1 MTNISPYQSNSESGL
16 DLADLFVFLWQK
28 KFRII
33 FMSAI
38 LISLGSYYVLQQPK
52 VYRATSILLIGEES
66 QSIALSSMAALSGNS
81 TSKMD
86 THIEFIKSRQFIRS
100 VVETLALHH
109 QDVFIPVKKQQQ
121 ALPDIDHTVD
131 MILNDL
137 TLSSV
142 KNTEMLKVT
151 FASVSP
157 DIAVELV
164 NQIGPSFFEF
174 RSIRSRDKAANASRW
189 LNTQIED
196 IRASLTAAEEKLEDF
211 LQKNELVDVT
221 SQIRLVQGEISTLM
235 REKLITDKA
244 YAELTSTYQQ
254 VIDYETDTR
263 KLLGVPWI
271 LNNALVAELRQRTSE
286 LEQAFNEVSQ
296 RYKFKHRKYISAKT
310 SLDNIRLEMDQLLVQ
325 LATSLTREFE
335 TLGERQEQ
343 LAAQINQAKS
353 QHNKF
358 GRLEIELTRL
368 RREVESNQ
376 KLYEAFLARL
386 QEMEVLK
393 DFSNQDNYAVVDYAT
408 RPNEP
413 FKPRVTLSIALITIM
428 ASVFSYGFWL
438 LLHLISDR
446 PTRFRQMMR
455 KMNVPILAEI
465 VKLPKS
471 RIKGTVAAVVQEGQ
485 KNYQYAEAI
494 RSLRT
499 SVMMQ
504 SGDTEHR
511 VIAVTGVT
519 KGDGKTSIA
528 ISLAHSF
535 GKLEQTLLVDTDLRS
550 PSIAQAYGLDPKHPG
565 ITNFVRKS
573 AKFRDCLHKDSR
585 SQLSIMPSGPVPADP
600 MVYISKPRFAEIIR
614 KLGIFYERVVVEA
627 PPVNNF
633 SDALILS
640 KYVDGIIIVCDA
652 DNTETAE
659 LVEAVQRLQ
668 DSGAPFLGIVLNK
681 VKNVRN
687 KLPQNS
693 KTKRL
698 LKKALGW

>member
-1 MTNISPYQSNSESGL
+1 MSDLSAYQASTESRL
-16 DLADLFVFLWQK
+16 DLADLLIFLWNK
-28 KFRII
+28 KFRIV
-33 FMSAI
+33 FMSAC
-38 LISLGSYYVLQQPK
+38 LIALGTYYVLQQPK
-52 VYRATSILLIGEES
+52 MYKATSILLIGEES

-86 THIEFIKSRQFIRS
+86 THIEFIKSRQFIKS

-109 QDVFIPVKKQQQ
+109 QDMFIPSVNKQKTQ
-121 ALPDIDHTVD
+121 PDIDHTVD
-131 MILNDL
+131 KILADL
-137 TLSSV
+137 SLSSV

-151 FASVSP
+151 YASVDP
-157 DIAVELV
+157 DISVELV

-174 RSIRSRDKAANASRW
+174 RSVRSRDKAANASRW
-189 LNTQIED
+189 LNTQIEE
-196 IRASLTAAEEKLEDF
+196 IRTSLTASEQKLESF
-211 LQKNELVDVT
+211 LQENQLVDIT

-235 REKLITDKA
+235 NERLKTDKA
-244 YAELTSTYQQ
+244 YAELESTYQQ
-254 VIDYETDTR
+254 IKRYRGDSAN
-263 KLLGVPWI
+263 LLGIPYI
-271 LNNALVAELRQRTSE
+271 LNTPLVAEMRQRTSE
-286 LEQAFNEVSQ
+286 FERRFTEIQQ
-296 RYKFKHRKYISAKT
+296 RYKFKHFRYIAAKT
-310 SLDNIRLEMDQLLVQ
+310 AVDNSRVEMEKLLEQLVVSLI
-325 LATSLTREFE
+325 SEFE
-335 TLGERQEQ
+335 ALQVRRKQ
-343 LAAQINQAKS
+343 LQQQIELAKT

-358 GRLEIELTRL
+358 GRLEIDLTRL

-393 DFSNQDNYAVVDYAT
+393 DFSNQDNYAIVDYAT
-408 RPNEP
+408 RPKHP

-428 ASVFSYGFWL
+428 SGVFSCGFWL

-446 PTRFRQMMR
+446 QTRFRQLLR
-455 KMNVPILAEI
+455 KMDVPILAEI
-465 VKLPKS
+465 VKLNKTRS
-471 RIKGTVAAVVQEGQ
+471 KGNIAAIVQEGQ

-499 SVMMQ
+499 SVMMH

-519 KGDGKTSIA
+519 KGDGKTSVA

-550 PSIAQAYGLDPKHPG
+550 PTIAQAYGLDVKHPG

-573 AKFRDCLHKDSR
+573 AKFKDCLHKDSR

-627 PPVNNF
+627 PPVNSF

-640 KYVDGIIIVCDA
+640 KYVDGIIIVCDS
-652 DNTETAE
+652 DNTESSE

-668 DSGAPFLGIVLNK
+668 DSGAPFLGVVLNK

-687 KLPQNS
+687 KLPHSS

-698 LKKALGW
+698 LKKILG